1 VNVVINCGIC
11 QARRWRHGDKDQL
24 VFHANN
30 QNVSAQLRD
39 KFPSPYTAEE
49 AQKWL
54 AFATQQQP
62 LTDFAIECE
71 GTVVGGI
78 GLQLHGDIER
88 CSAEVGY
95 WLGESVW
102 GRGIAAA
109 ALRGITEYGFTTFEF
124 SRIYA
129 LPFADNLR
137 SRRVLEKA
145 GFEYEGTLRKNVI
158 KRGLC
163 TTAQS
168 TLASNNSELSVV
180 DIVGRSD
187 LEPGGTLEFMFKARK
202 FTAAGHMIDESL
214 ERQMLAWGV
223 KFDLAKFENDEVIAN
238 KVGMMRVVRDE
249 DDPDASVARRSDVFE
264 YNTRLFDAECG
275 GGFVKD
281 QHSRTEVD
289 GARNSDD
296 LPLSARKSAD
306 GLFDVGHG
314 DAHLLEL
321 FVRDRAH
328 FVRVEASQHGAS
340 DADFTSEEEVSP
352 DRQQRYHG
360 KVLVDGGDAAVE
372 RFAGR
377 MKVHRMAIHEI
388 GAGIVRVESAD
399 DFDKRGLA
407 GAVITKN
414 TGHFSGAD

>member
-1 VNVVINCGIC
+1 MNVVINCGIC
-11 QARRWRHGDKDQL
+11 QARRWRHGDEDRL

-62 LTDFAIECE
+62 LTDFAIESE

-158 KRGLC
+158 KRG
-163 TTAQS
+163 
-168 TLASNNSELSVV
+168 VV
-180 DIVGRSD
+180 HDSAVY
-187 LEPGGTLEFMFKARK
+187 ARIK
-202 FTAAGHMIDESL
+202 
-214 ERQMLAWGV
+214 
-223 KFDLAKFENDEVIAN
+223 
-238 KVGMMRVVRDE
+238 
-249 DDPDASVARRSDVFE
+249 
-264 YNTRLFDAECG
+264 
-275 GGFVKD
+275 
-281 QHSRTEVD
+281 
-289 GARNSDD
+289 
-296 LPLSARKSAD
+296 
-306 GLFDVGHG
+306 
-314 DAHLLEL
+314 
-321 FVRDRAH
+321 
-328 FVRVEASQHGAS
+328 
-340 DADFTSEEEVSP
+340 
-352 DRQQRYHG
+352 
-360 KVLVDGGDAAVE
+360 
-372 RFAGR
+372 
-377 MKVHRMAIHEI
+377 
-388 GAGIVRVESAD
+388 
-399 DFDKRGLA
+399 
-407 GAVITKN
+407 
-414 TGHFSGAD
+414 